1 MNFIVHVFLESMH
14 LLLEASVYIL
24 FGILV
29 GGLLKIF
36 LSPATVAAHLGKG
49 RFLSVFKAAIF
60 GIPIPLCSCGVLP
73 AAASLKKQG
82 ARTIMRKELRLTR
95 VALWTDVATA

>member
-1 MNFIVHVFLESMH
+1 MNILANIFLQSWH

-36 LSPATVAAHLGKG
+36 ISPATVARHLGKG
-49 RFLSVFKAAIF
+49 RFTSVIKAALF
-60 GIPIPLCSCGVLP
+60 GIPIPL
-73 AAASLKKQG
+73 
-82 ARTIMRKELRLTR
+82 
-95 VALWTDVATA
+95 

>member
-1 MNFIVHVFLESMH
+1 MNILVNIFLQSWH

-36 LSPATVAAHLGKG
+36 ISLVTVAKHLGKG
-49 RFLSVFKAAIF
+49 RFTSVIKAALF
-60 GIPIPLCSCGVLP
+60 GIPIPL
-73 AAASLKKQG
+73 
-82 ARTIMRKELRLTR
+82 
-95 VALWTDVATA
+95 